1 MMGVVLQ
8 IIIIIKTITFCH
20 QIGVKAQTIRAHSVQ
35 HNIKDA
41 INFIDESLCDTKWCT
56 ILWMGWM
63 LYNFILF

>member
-8 IIIIIKTITFCH
+8 IIIIIKTIT
-20 QIGVKAQTIRAHSVQ
+20 ITIRAHSVQ

-56 ILWMGWM
+56 IMWMGWM